1 MYIFGRKFYAYKVN
15 DKWTCK
21 CKGIQ
26 SCDIEQF
33 KQVMENGKSQSQQL
47 RFIKKNGFVETHNRI
62 INNVIRLKQNI
73 SKEFNDFSKLKP
85 FLSI

>member
-33 KQVMENGKSQSQQL
+33 KQVMENGKSQS
-47 RFIKKNGFVETHNRI
+47 
-62 INNVIRLKQNI
+62 
-73 SKEFNDFSKLKP
+73 
-85 FLSI
+85 